1 MAVDITN
8 SMASDWEGVKS
19 PMLIPHDF
27 CALDGGQQ
35 GFLCDE
41 SLEFRG
47 SSFSLTPQ
55 IPDREGLLILAY
67 FEPRNTIVAD
77 FPFCLSVVVDS
88 KFGTCGMYWNWMRK
102 TNFVQ
107 FIWPP
112 PPFSVVEQMG
122 SHAQNMG
129 SCSHSGRLPM
139 IPGLPGV
146 QCYGTGSG

>member
-1 MAVDITN
+1 MMNLCNLEAPV
-8 SMASDWEGVKS
+8 S
-19 PMLIPHDF
+19 PLLLKFLIGKA
-27 CALDGGQQ
+27 C
-35 GFLCDE
+35 
-41 SLEFRG
+41 
-47 SSFSLTPQ
+47 SF
-55 IPDREGLLILAY
+55 LAY

-122 SHAQNMG
+122 SHA
-129 SCSHSGRLPM
+129 
-139 IPGLPGV
+139 
-146 QCYGTGSG
+146 